1 MDNLVLESSD
11 KEKKQPRHSKVTYKK
26 YEMSQ
31 DFLFPP
37 STSDYLPKNHIAR
50 LIHVIVD
57 KMDIE
62 YIESQYKGGGVSA
75 YHPSMMLKVWLL
87 GYVKKI
93 YTNRKLEKALQENIA
108 FMWISGRQTPDFK
121 TLSNFRLSL
130 KDDIKIIFKEVV
142 LMGLEIGII
151 QGKDI
156 FIDHTKIHASANPYK
171 ITWRKNIERRLSKVD
186 EELEI
191 LFKHIDE
198 LNEREDAHYGDES
211 ISTVKESAFDK
222 ENIHSIVDKINN
234 SLKEGR
240 VTKEDAKK
248 EKEVLKKTEKLLERK
263 EKLENQKGIL
273 GERNSYSSTD
283 NDATAMKMKRSE
295 EIKPA
300 YNEGIAT
307 ENGFVVDYVISQN
320 AADTVSF
327 KELAN
332 GAIDNLGAKPEN
344 IIADAGYG
352 SAENYDYLKEKEI
365 ENYVK
370 YPSYHSENKM
380 GDKFKLKDFTYD
392 SANDSYQCLN
402 HQALIFSH
410 TSVRETKTGF
420 QETVKI
426 YHAKEASCGKCP
438 IGAYCTTGK
447 FRTLTVNPK
456 LEEHKNIVRENLKS
470 EKGIQLKKQ
479 RCFDVETVFANRKW
493 NAANRRYLLRGKD
506 KVNLEAGLVYLTHNI
521 KKIFIYIMAKFDPFT
536 PIESIII

>member
-1 MDNLVLESSD
+1 
-11 KEKKQPRHSKVTYKK
+11 
-26 YEMSQ
+26 
-31 DFLFPP
+31 
-37 STSDYLPKNHIAR
+37 
-50 LIHVIVD
+50 
-57 KMDIE
+57 
-62 YIESQYKGGGVSA
+62 
-75 YHPSMMLKVWLL
+75 MLKVWLL

-93 YTNRKLEKALQENIA
+93 YTSRKLEKALQENIA

-171 ITWRKNIERRLSKVD
+171 MTWRKNIERRLSKVD

-198 LNEREDAHYGDES
+198 LNEREDAHYGEES

-248 EKEVLKKTEKLLERK
+248 DKEVLKKAEKLLDRK
-263 EKLENQKGIL
+263 EKLEKQKEIL
-273 GERNSYSSTD
+273 GDRNSYSTTD
-283 NDATAMKMKRSE
+283 NDASAMKMKRSE

-300 YNEGIAT
+300 Y
-307 ENGFVVDYVISQN
+307 
-320 AADTVSF
+320 
-327 KELAN
+327 
-332 GAIDNLGAKPEN
+332 N

-370 YPSYHSENKM
+370 FAGYHSENKM
-380 GDKFKLKDFTYD
+380 GDRFKLKDFTYD

-402 HQALIFSH
+402 HQNLIFSH
-410 TSVRETKTGF
+410 TSVRETKTGYKESTRIYKAE
-420 QETVKI
+420 ET
-426 YHAKEASCGKCP
+426 SCGKCP
-438 IGAYCTTGK
+438 IRAYCTTAK
-447 FRTLTVNPK
+447 FRSLSVNPK

-493 NAANRRYLLRGKD
+493 NAANRRYFLRGKN

-521 KKIFIYIMAKFDPFT
+521 KKIFIYIMSKFDPLT
-536 PIESIII
+536 PIKSIII